1 MDIKSV
7 IPLLVGERENLKCD
21 SASIYFSDGDQCAEV
36 HGNIAAMP
44 DPISAKDMAEYIVTA
59 VNSHDALVEA
69 LAKFVKHFGDP
80 FRNAKDALKLAGVQ

>member
-69 LAKFVKHFGDP
+69 SVHSRSLNCLVILSFVH
-80 FRNAKDALKLAGVQ
+80 R